1 MLIFLLI
8 FLVFSILLFFII
20 SSAFLG
26 FLFTRVPFVPTH
38 KADIPDLVKKL
49 GLTHLDVIY
58 DLGSG
63 NGKVVFLFEK
73 HTGAKVT
80 GFESTLWT
88 HLWAKI
94 KKFFTKSKAEFIYG
108 NFWKSSW
115 TEATVIYMYLFPP
128 LMPFLAE
135 KIFVDC
141 KPGTRI
147 VSRDFENH
155 ALRKIDEFQTPS
167 GHTMYVYQV

>member
-1 MLIFLLI
+1 MLIFLI
-8 FLVFSILLFFII
+8 VSLVISILLFFII
-20 SSAFLG
+20 TSAFLG

-38 KADIPDLVKKL
+38 KADIPDLVKRL
-49 GLTHLDVIY
+49 GLNQNDIIF

-73 HTGAKVT
+73 HTGAKVR

-94 KKFFTKSKAEFIYG
+94 KKYFIKSKAELVYG
-108 NFWKSSW
+108 NFWKTPW

-135 KIFVDC
+135 KILADC
-141 KPGTRI
+141 QPGTRI
-147 VSRDFENH
+147 ISRDFENP

-167 GHTMYVYQV
+167 DHTMYVYQV